1 MTRLQADWLTD
12 PAAQAV
18 CAMLEEAGHAAFFV
32 GGCVRN
38 ALIGAPVH
46 DLDLST
52 DARPGEVMD
61 LARAAGHKAV
71 PTGID
76 HGTVTVVADGRPVEV
91 TTFRRDVATD
101 GRRAKVT
108 FADTIPADAARRDF
122 TMNALY
128 ADARGV
134 VHDPLGGLPDLHVR
148 RVRFIGDPA
157 QRIREDYLR
166 ILRFFRF
173 HALFGDPDAGL
184 DADGLAACAE
194 HAEGVEGLSRERI
207 GHEMLR
213 LLAAPDPAPAVA
225 AMAQAGVLMRVIIGA
240 DASVLPVL
248 VHLEQDAGVEPDPI
262 PRLASLG
269 GEDVAPA
276 LRLRKA
282 DARRRDRL
290 RAAAFDGP
298 GPAELGYRM
307 GLEEGT
313 AALLLRHAALGQP
326 LESEALQ
333 KLMTGAGQVFPV
345 AAADLPQR
353 FEGAALGAALRRLES
368 DWIASGFT
376 LTRADLLKSL

>member
-134 VHDPLGGLPDLHVR
+134 VHDPLGGLSDLHAR

-194 HAEGVEGLSRERI
+194 HAEGIKGLSRERI

-345 AAADLPQR
+345 AAADLPPR
-353 FEGAALGAALRRLES
+353 FEGAALGAALRGLEA

>member
-18 CAMLEEAGHAAFFV
+18 CDMLENAGHAAFFV

-38 ALIGAPVH
+38 ALIGAPVQ

-52 DARPGEVMD
+52 DARPDAVME
-61 LARAAGHKAV
+61 LAEAAGLKAV
-71 PTGID
+71 PTGLD
-76 HGTVTVVADGRPVEV
+76 HGTVTVVADGRPFEV

-101 GRRAKVT
+101 GRRATVA
-108 FADTIPADAARRDF
+108 FANTIESDAARRDF

-134 VHDPLGGLPDLHVR
+134 VHDPLGGLPDLHAR

-157 QRIREDYLR
+157 GRIREDYLR

-173 HALFGDPDAGL
+173 HAWFGDTAGGL
-184 DADGLAACAE
+184 DADGVAACAE
-194 HAEGVEGLSRERI
+194 HAEGIEGLSRERI

-225 AMAQAGVLMRVIIGA
+225 AMAQAGVLMRVIAGA
-240 DASVLPVL
+240 DPSVLPVL
-248 VHLEQDAGVEPDPI
+248 VHLEQEAGIEPDPI
-262 PRLASLG
+262 QRLASLG

-298 GPAELGYRM
+298 EPAELGYRL
-307 GLEEGT
+307 GRQEGT

-326 LESEALQ
+326 VEQAALQ
-333 KLMTGAGQVFPV
+333 RLGAGAEQVFPV
-345 AAADLPQR
+345 SAADLQPE

-376 LTRADLLKSL
+376 RTRTDLLKSL

>member
-1 MTRLQADWLTD
+1 MTRLQANWLTD

-18 CAMLEEAGHAAFFV
+18 CAMLENAGHAAFFV

-38 ALIGAPVH
+38 ALIGAPVQ

-52 DARPGEVMD
+52 DARPEAVMD
-61 LARAAGHKAV
+61 LAVAAGLKAM

-91 TTFRRDVATD
+91 TTFRRDLATD
-101 GRRAKVT
+101 GRRATVA

-134 VHDPLGGLPDLHVR
+134 VHDPLGGLPDLHAR
-148 RVRFIGDPA
+148 RVRFIGDPG

-173 HALFGDPDAGL
+173 HALFGDPGAGL

-194 HAEGVEGLSRERI
+194 HAEGIEGLSRERI

-240 DASVLPVL
+240 DASALPVL
-248 VHLEQDAGVEPDPI
+248 VHLEQDAGFEPDPI

-298 GPAELGYRM
+298 EPAELGYRL
-307 GLEEGT
+307 GAAEGT

-326 LESEALQ
+326 LQDDALQ
-333 KLMTGAGQVFPV
+333 KLRTGAGQIFPV
-345 AAADLPQR
+345 TSADLQPR
-353 FEGAALGAALRRLES
+353 FEGAALGAALRQLES

>member
-38 ALIGAPVH
+38 ALIDAPVH

-52 DARPGEVMD
+52 DARPATVMD
-61 LARAAGHKAV
+61 LAGAAGLKAV

-101 GRRAKVT
+101 GRRATVA
-108 FADTIPADAARRDF
+108 FADAIEADAARRDF

-134 VHDPLGGLPDLHVR
+134 VHDPLGGLPDLHAR
-148 RVRFIGDPA
+148 RVRFIGDPG

-173 HALFGDPDAGL
+173 HAWFGDADAGL
-184 DADGLAACAE
+184 DADGLASCAE

-225 AMAQAGVLMRVIIGA
+225 AMAQAGVMMRVIIGA

-248 VHLEQDAGVEPDPI
+248 VHLEQEAGIEPDPI

-276 LRLRKA
+276 LRLPKA

-290 RAAAFDGP
+290 RAVAFDGP
-298 GPAELGYRM
+298 EPAELGYRL
-307 GLEEGT
+307 GVKEGT
-313 AALLLRHAALGQP
+313 AAFLLRQAALGQP
-326 LESEALQ
+326 LDAAALQ
-333 KLMTGAGQVFPV
+333 KLRTGAGQVFPV
-345 AAADLPQR
+345 AAADLPRR
-353 FEGAALGAALRRLES
+353 FEGAALGAALRQLES